1 MSSPTATRLAVSALA
16 AVGLLLVAT
25 GCSAQNRPLTEASES
40 TIGYATVDAAMT
52 GLRVKPGVV
61 FSTENGWTIA
71 TDESALT
78 IWSFAPEGY
87 PAYPAVVMR
96 QAVPRGQQSTIV
108 MKVLCGASKSEC
120 DDLVRTFAAMNG
132 LPIQQ

>member
-1 MSSPTATRLAVSALA
+1 MA
-16 AVGLLLVAT
+16 AAGLLLLAT
-25 GCSAQNRPLTEASES
+25 GCSAQNRPLAEASES
-40 TIGYATVDAAMT
+40 TIGYETVDAAMT
-52 GLRVKPGVV
+52 GLRSKPGVV
-61 FSTENGWTIA
+61 FTTENGWTIA

-96 QAVPRGQQSTIV
+96 QAVARGQQSTIV
-108 MKVLCGASKSEC
+108 MKVLCEASKQQC

-132 LPIQQ
+132 LPVQQ